1 MEFILDC
8 FLEWYDWSWE
18 ISSNLTIWN
27 LVYLGIA
34 AFFLNYFVLPYLSYL
49 SKLLNAF
56 CKPTNF
62 AYQHVVITGGA
73 TGLGKALVQGV
84 FTKGA
89 IVTMVG
95 KDEDKLEQ
103 LRNELDVS
111 VVILCHRQMIFTH
124 PFLLS
129 NVARTIF
136 NPTDQLCSG

>member
-1 MEFILDC
+1 MDC

-62 AYQHVVITGGA
+62 AYQHDIHI
-73 TGLGKALVQGV
+73 LKANASPVKKKKFG
-84 FTKGA
+84 TKFRA
-89 IVTMVG
+89 S
-95 KDEDKLEQ
+95 
-103 LRNELDVS
+103 NEAS
-111 VVILCHRQMIFTH
+111 RFC
-124 PFLLS
+124 
-129 NVARTIF
+129 
-136 NPTDQLCSG
+136 